1 MTNTVE
7 LSQTWVQPFLLDSRY
22 LSKSKCL
29 TTTTK
34 PGKKKKKDCGLLIL
48 FFSLTLENFLGSK
61 SKKIQLIVHSFDS
74 TVVISIREK
83 HPGYVC

>member
-1 MTNTVE
+1 MLNYNYKA
-7 LSQTWVQPFLLDSRY
+7 W
-22 LSKSKCL
+22 
-29 TTTTK
+29 
-34 PGKKKKKDCGLLIL
+34 KKEEKGLWTAYT
-48 FFSLTLENFLGSK
+48 FFSLTLENFLGLK